1 MTYSQHKAVNVQL
14 TPRQRE
20 ILRRVVEE
28 YVATG
33 QPVGSKG
40 LVERAELDVSSS
52 TVRNELAE
60 LEGFGL
66 LTHPHTSAGRVPTDS
81 GYRLYAGDLL
91 ERLEPR
97 PAGESFA
104 APAVRTEL
112 EAAMQQATEMLADA
126 TRLLALVSAPP
137 LATTTVRHVEVLLL
151 QPQVVLVVL
160 ITSTGGVSKRTVAFD
175 APVDTGLAAWARA
188 YLNETVVGL
197 QLGSGLLRR
206 RLDDPSLSQRERA
219 FLAELAPVF
228 TASTAAD
235 DQRVFVGGAAGL
247 LDDVRADEREACR
260 HLLEMLE
267 RRAAVLELL
276 GETLDLRRP
285 VVRVG
290 DELDASGLHDVAI
303 VGAGY
308 GLATRTLGSVSLLG
322 PVRMDYDK
330 AIRAVRS
337 AAAELSRFVEAVYEE
352 S

>member
-1 MTYSQHKAVNVQL
+1 MNVQL

-40 LVERAELDVSSS
+40 LVERAELDVSPS

-66 LTHPHTSAGRVPTDS
+66 LTHPHTSAGRVPTDR
-81 GYRLYAGDLL
+81 GYRLYAADLL

-97 PAGESFA
+97 PSGGPSLA

-112 EAAMQQATEMLADA
+112 EAVMQEATETLADA

-151 QPQVVLVVL
+151 QPQVALVVL

-175 APVDTGLAAWARA
+175 APVDTGLAAWARE
-188 YLNETVVGL
+188 YLNETVAGL

-206 RLDDPSLSQRERA
+206 RLDDPSLSPRERA

-247 LDDVRADEREACR
+247 LGDVRADEREACR

-267 RRAAVLELL
+267 RRAALLELL
-276 GETLDLRRP
+276 GESLDPRRP
-285 VVRVG
+285 VVRLG

-303 VGAGY
+303 VGSGY

-330 AIRAVRS
+330 AIRAVR
-337 AAAELSRFVEAVYEE
+337 AAAVELSRYVESVYEE

>member
-1 MTYSQHKAVNVQL
+1 VDVQL

-40 LVERAELDVSSS
+40 LVERAELDVSPS

-66 LTHPHTSAGRVPTDS
+66 LTHPHTSAGRVPTDG
-81 GYRLYAGDLL
+81 GYRLYADDLL
-91 ERLEPR
+91 DRLEPR
-97 PAGESFA
+97 SADGPAFET
-104 APAVRTEL
+104 PAVRSEL
-112 EAAMQQATEMLADA
+112 EAVMQQATEMLADA
-126 TRLLALVSAPP
+126 TRLLALVSAPR

-151 QPQVVLVVL
+151 QPQVALVVL

-175 APVDTGLAAWARA
+175 APVDTGLAGWARA
-188 YLNETVVGL
+188 YLNETVAGL

-228 TASTAAD
+228 TDSLAAD

-247 LDDVRADEREACR
+247 LGDVRADEREACR

-267 RRAAVLELL
+267 RRAALLELL
-276 GETLDLRRP
+276 GETLELRRP

-290 DELDASGLHDVAI
+290 DELDSSGLYDVAI
-303 VGAGY
+303 VGSGY

-322 PVRMDYDK
+322 PVRMDYEK
-330 AIRAVRS
+330 AIRAVRA
-337 AAAELSRFVEAVYEE
+337 AAAELSRYVESVYEE

>member
-1 MTYSQHKAVNVQL
+1 VNVQL

-40 LVERAELDVSSS
+40 LVERAELDVSPS

-66 LTHPHTSAGRVPTDS
+66 LTHPHTSAGRVPTDQ

-97 PAGESFA
+97 PSSEQSFA
-104 APAVRTEL
+104 TPAVRTEL
-112 EAAMQQATEMLADA
+112 EAVMQQATEMLADA

-151 QPQVVLVVL
+151 QPQVALVVL

-188 YLNETVVGL
+188 YLNETVAGL

-206 RLDDPSLSQRERA
+206 HLDDPSLPQRERA
-219 FLAELAPVF
+219 FLAELAPLF
-228 TASTAAD
+228 TASTALD
-235 DQRVFVGGAAGL
+235 DQRLFVGGAAGL
-247 LDDVRADEREACR
+247 LGDVRADEREACR
-260 HLLEMLE
+260 HLLETLE
-267 RRAAVLELL
+267 RRAALLELL

-290 DELDASGLHDVAI
+290 DELDASGLYDVAI
-303 VGAGY
+303 VGSGY

-330 AIRAVRS
+330 AIRAVRA
-337 AAAELSRFVEAVYEE
+337 AAAELSRYVEAVYEE

>member
-1 MTYSQHKAVNVQL
+1 MQL
-14 TPRQRE
+14 TQRQRE

-28 YVATG
+28 YVSTG

-40 LVERAELDVSSS
+40 LVERAELEISPS
-52 TVRNELAE
+52 TVRTELAE

-81 GYRLYAGDLL
+81 GYRLYADDLL
-91 ERLEPR
+91 DRIEPRSAAGPLEP
-97 PAGESFA
+97 
-104 APAVRTEL
+104 PAVRAEL
-112 EAAMQQATEMLADA
+112 EAVMQQATEMLADA
-126 TRLLALVSAPP
+126 TRLLALVSAPR

-151 QPQVVLVVL
+151 QPQVALVVL

-175 APVDTGLAAWARA
+175 APVDPGLANWARA
-188 YLNETVVGL
+188 YLNDSVAGL

-228 TASTAAD
+228 TDATGVD

-247 LDDVRADEREACR
+247 LGDVRVEEREACR

-267 RRAAVLELL
+267 RRAELLELL
-276 GETLDLRRP
+276 GEALDPRRP

-290 DELDASGLHDVAI
+290 DELDASGLHDVAL
-303 VGAGY
+303 VGSGY

-322 PVRMDYDK
+322 PVRMDYEK
-330 AIRAVRS
+330 AIRAVRA
-337 AAAELSRFVEAVYEE
+337 AAAELSRYVESVYEE

>member
-1 MTYSQHKAVNVQL
+1 MQL

-40 LVERAELDVSSS
+40 LVERAELDVSPS
-52 TVRNELAE
+52 TVRNELSE

-81 GYRLYAGDLL
+81 GYRLYADDLL
-91 ERLEPR
+91 DRIEPR
-97 PAGESFA
+97 AAGGPPFE

-112 EAAMQQATEMLADA
+112 EAVMQQATEMLADA
-126 TRLLALVSAPP
+126 TRLLALVSAPR

-151 QPQVVLVVL
+151 QPQVALVVL

-175 APVDTGLAAWARA
+175 SPVDTGLAAWARA
-188 YLNETVVGL
+188 YLNETIAGL
-197 QLGSGLLRR
+197 QLGSTSLRR

-228 TASTAAD
+228 TETNTAD

-247 LDDVRADEREACR
+247 LGDVRADEREACR

-267 RRAAVLELL
+267 RRAALLELL
-276 GETLDLRRP
+276 GETLDPRRP

-290 DELDASGLHDVAI
+290 DELDSSGLYDVAI
-303 VGAGY
+303 VGSGY

-322 PVRMDYDK
+322 PVRMDYEK
-330 AIRAVRS
+330 AIRAVRA
-337 AAAELSRFVEAVYEE
+337 AAAELSRYVESVYEE